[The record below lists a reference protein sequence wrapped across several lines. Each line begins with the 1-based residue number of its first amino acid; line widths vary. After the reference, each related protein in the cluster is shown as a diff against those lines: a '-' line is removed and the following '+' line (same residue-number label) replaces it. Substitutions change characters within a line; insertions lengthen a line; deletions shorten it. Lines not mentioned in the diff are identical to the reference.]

1 MSLSSV
7 GVYLK
12 LETLMVILN
21 ALVALKFIS
30 YCTHQP
36 HIKFSFTLHST
47 YVEIKRLHDSQAAQI
62 NGILSVWHATCRPH
76 VRIRKI
82 NVKSSGII
90 I

>member
-12 LETLMVILN
+12 LETLIVILN

-30 YCTHQP
+30 HIAP
-36 HIKFSFTLHST
+36 IKFSFTLHST